1 MRGREGR
8 RGGRRERGVARAG
21 RGDYKWQDKM
31 IILQDETETKTGM
44 GGGVLTKKVGDPK
57 GGRGIR

>member
-1 MRGREGR
+1 M
-8 RGGRRERGVARAG
+8 ARAG